1 MHKRKILAITGTL
14 ERPEEG
20 SLEIDFMHVTKGIES
35 TFCPPCTKYRTEVDC
50 RLTEKNE
57 LIATQNT
64 FREQTNQLISRIEIF
79 TANLQNL
86 ENNIK
91 SIKQKTRS
99 IGIYPG
105 IRKMFTSATGLD
117 LNDFLANSNF

>member
-91 SIKQKTRS
+91 SIKTKNKIHRNISRDKKNVHICHRIRS
-99 IGIYPG
+99 Q
-105 IRKMFTSATGLD
+105 
-117 LNDFLANSNF
+117 